1 VSRLL
6 LLVLVAC
13 GSKAA
18 PVQAPVPQPASPPPP
33 EARVTSREM
42 PAWVGITFDSHA
54 NTPRIQTVVTGGPAE
69 RAGIKAGDVVT
80 SLDGEQLGE
89 ATQIVSKL
97 RAHKSGDTVHIV
109 LARDGKDVALDVTM
123 EPRPDFAAI
132 QQQLV
137 GAPAPDFTLPVLSG
151 PPIERKGRV
160 VIVDF
165 WASWCGP
172 CTYAMPRLVALG
184 HKYKELRIVGI
195 SSEDEADIKKFVAE
209 NGIDYTIAHDAG
221 DVVSGRYFVTGLP
234 TLVIVDKAGVVRYVH
249 AGAGDFGEIEAQVQK
264 YLK

>member
-1 VSRLL
+1 
-6 LLVLVAC
+6 
-13 GSKAA
+13 
-18 PVQAPVPQPASPPPP
+18 
-33 EARVTSREM
+33 
-42 PAWVGITFDSHA
+42 
-54 NTPRIQTVVTGGPAE
+54 
-69 RAGIKAGDVVT
+69 
-80 SLDGEQLGE
+80 
-89 ATQIVSKL
+89 
-97 RAHKSGDTVHIV
+97 V

-172 CTYAMPRLVALG
+172 CTFAMPRLVALG